1 MRDKMTEPR
10 SVSAV
15 GQFLRFQTRSFSLP
29 DGTSVLMDWVGHPG
43 AAAVVAVDGD
53 GRICLLRQYR
63 PIMGA
68 WMWEIPAGKRD
79 AGEAPEVAARR
90 ELAEETGLTAREWG
104 DLGPIWPSPGFCD
117 EVIHLFSARELA
129 FGPAHPESHEHLE
142 VHWVDPAALSAMLR
156 SGELVDSKTLAALLR
171 AALAGVLPMPGI

>member
-1 MRDKMTEPR
+1 MHDRMTDPC

-15 GQFLRFQTRSFSLP
+15 GRFLRFQTRSFLLP

-43 AAAVVAVDGD
+43 AAAVVAVDGA
-53 GRICLLRQYR
+53 GRTCLLRQYR
-63 PIMGA
+63 PIMAA

-79 AGEAPEVAARR
+79 AGETPEVAARR
-90 ELAEETGLTAREWG
+90 ELAEETGLTAREWR

-129 FGPAHPESHEHLE
+129 FGPAHPESDEHLE
-142 VHWVDPAALSAMLR
+142 VHWVEPAALTAMLR
-156 SGELVDSKTLAALLR
+156 AGELVDSKTLAALFR